1 MKVFDSTS
9 FVLPLPAHHRFPM
22 LKYQLLSERVKSELP
37 EIEVLIAPAAS
48 RSAIERVHDATY
60 VDRVFS
66 GTLAPQHQRRI
77 GFPWSPMLVERS
89 RRSVGATMA
98 ASKAALADGVSVNLA
113 GGTHHAHADFGAGFC
128 VFNDVAIAVEEIR
141 NLGKR
146 RIAIIDCDVHQ
157 GDGTAKIF
165 ENDPQIL
172 TISIHGA
179 QNFPFRKTKS
189 NLDVPLANGASDHDY
204 LQGLQSALDV
214 LAEFRPNMVFYIAGA
229 DPYEHDKLGHLKVSK
244 EGLLLRDQVVL
255 RTARRCQAPI
265 VIVMGGGYATHIPDI
280 VDIHF
285 NTVRLA
291 LTSASAFNGIM

>member
-9 FVLPLPAHHRFPM
+9 FVLPLPANHRFPM
-22 LKYQLLSERVKSELP
+22 SKYQLLSERVKAELP
-37 EIEVLIAPAAS
+37 EVEVLIAPAAS
-48 RSAIERVHDATY
+48 RYAIERIHEATY
-60 VDRVFS
+60 VDKVFS
-66 GTLAPQHQRRI
+66 GTLAPQQQRRI
-77 GFPWSPMLVERS
+77 GFPWSKGLVERS

-98 ASKAALADGVSVNLA
+98 ASKAALVDGVSVNLA

-128 VFNDVAIAVEEIR
+128 VFNDVAVAVEDVRKVGRE
-141 NLGKR
+141 K
-146 RIAIIDCDVHQ
+146 IAIIDCDVHQ

-165 ENDPQIL
+165 EDDPQTL

-189 NLDVPLANGASDHDY
+189 NLDVALPNGAADDVY
-204 LQGLQSALDV
+204 LQALRRALAV
-214 LAEFRPNMVFYIAGA
+214 LEDFNPDMVFYVAGA
-229 DPYEHDKLGHLKVSK
+229 DPYEHDTLGHLKLSK
-244 EGLLLRDQVVL
+244 EGLVLRDQTVL
-255 RTARRCQAPI
+255 RTASRCNAPT

-291 LTSASAFNGIM
+291 LTSASAFNGTI